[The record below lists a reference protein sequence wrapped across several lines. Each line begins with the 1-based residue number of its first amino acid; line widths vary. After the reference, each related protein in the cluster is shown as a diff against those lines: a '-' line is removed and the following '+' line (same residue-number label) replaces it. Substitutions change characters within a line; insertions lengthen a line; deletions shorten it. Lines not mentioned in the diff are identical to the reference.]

1 MISITYVLE
10 LDVFG
15 SIYTI
20 YHWTIDTSSNRLLSR
35 QRYYPPTMKF
45 SRRTSDIAMAT
56 AALAATLAPVSTT
69 AFVAP
74 TPSQQ
79 PLSTS
84 LGATLKGIQEDL
96 TFTPPL
102 DSIANNEIS
111 DMACIDAAKQMKR
124 VMVPVSKEVSD
135 TGYVGIS
142 FIHWQAEKQK
152 QQQSS
157 QSMLPLLLVHGFD
170 SSSLEYRR
178 LGPKLASLG
187 IDVYCVDLLGWG
199 YTQLGDTS
207 VKSYS
212 AKAKVEALA
221 GFWKVV
227 GNNEEVVV
235 GGASLGGA
243 AVIEFAAENI
253 VRKSRS
259 SDVDDTSLDKSG
271 TDNNISNTNDEG
283 FVRGAVL
290 IDAQG
295 FVDGIGPMSFLPPP
309 LARAGI
315 KVLQSIPL
323 RQSANRMSYY
333 DVDTYATD
341 DAQKIGRLH
350 CLREGWED
358 GMLSFMQ
365 SGGFRPKEKV
375 SKIDVPTLVLWGR
388 QDGILDGKEFANK
401 FIDTMPNAQLRWIEE
416 CGHVP
421 HLEQPEVTAQYIA
434 EFLQSEEVLPSRKSA
449 SSTPSFAFAGNNIL
463 DGLFGFL
470 SPN

>member
-1 MISITYVLE
+1 
-10 LDVFG
+10 
-15 SIYTI
+15 
-20 YHWTIDTSSNRLLSR
+20 
-35 QRYYPPTMKF
+35 MKF
-45 SRRTSDIAMAT
+45 SRSVSISCALAT
-56 AALAATLAPVSTT
+56 ASASVFLPATTT
-69 AFVAP
+69 AFVVSP
-74 TPSQQ
+74 TTTATTTARALFTRTSSSSSSSQQ
-79 PLSTS
+79 R
-84 LGATLKGIQEDL
+84 AIQGIQEDL

-102 DSIANNEIS
+102 DSINNEQIS
-111 DMACIDAAKQMKR
+111 DPACIDAATKMKR

-142 FIHWQAEKQK
+142 FIHWQAEKK
-152 QQQSS
+152 NTTRNKNV
-157 QSMLPLLLVHGFD
+157 LPLLLVHGFD

-199 YTQLGDTS
+199 YTQLGDAS

-212 AKAKVEALA
+212 ANAKVEALS

-227 GNNEEVVV
+227 GNNDEVVV

-253 VRKSRS
+253 VRGSRNNEN
-259 SDVDDTSLDKSG
+259 
-271 TDNNISNTNDEG
+271 DNDDEG

-295 FVDGIGPMSFLPPP
+295 FVDGIGPMSFLPAP

-333 DVDTYATD
+333 DVDTYATE

-375 SKIDVPTLVLWGR
+375 AKIDVPTLVLWGR

-401 FIDTMPNAQLRWIEE
+401 FVDCMPNAQLRWIEE

-434 EFLQSEEVLPSRKSA
+434 EFLQSEEVQPSKKNA

-470 SPN
+470 N

>member
-1 MISITYVLE
+1 
-10 LDVFG
+10 
-15 SIYTI
+15 
-20 YHWTIDTSSNRLLSR
+20 
-35 QRYYPPTMKF
+35 MKF
-45 SRRTSDIAMAT
+45 SRRTSAMAMAT
-56 AALAATLAPVSTT
+56 ASFAAISAPASTS
-69 AFVAP
+69 AFIAP
-74 TPSQQ
+74 TSSLSSATPSQQ
-79 PLSTS
+79 PLSTL

-102 DSIANNEIS
+102 DSITNNQIS
-111 DMACIDAAKQMKR
+111 DSACIDAAKQMKR

-142 FIHWQAEKQK
+142 FIHWQAEKPKQK
-152 QQQSS
+152 STQYNKV
-157 QSMLPLLLVHGFD
+157 LPILLVHGFD

-178 LGPKLASLG
+178 LGPKLAALG

-199 YTQLGDTS
+199 YTQLGDSS

-212 AKAKVEALA
+212 AKAKVEALS

-227 GNNEEVVV
+227 GNDDEVVV

-253 VRKSRS
+253 VRRS
-259 SDVDDTSLDKSG
+259 ISDDDAAAVDRSDIDTTTS
-271 TDNNISNTNDEG
+271 SNTSDKG

-295 FVDGIGPMSFLPPP
+295 FVDGIGPMSFLPVP

-315 KVLQSIPL
+315 KVLQSISL

-333 DVDTYATD
+333 DVETYATE

-375 SKIDVPTLVLWGR
+375 AKIDVPTLVLWGR

-434 EFLQSEEVLPSRKSA
+434 EFLQSEEVQPSKKSA
-449 SSTPSFAFAGNNIL
+449 SSPASFAFAGNNIL

>member
-1 MISITYVLE
+1 
-10 LDVFG
+10 
-15 SIYTI
+15 
-20 YHWTIDTSSNRLLSR
+20 
-35 QRYYPPTMKF
+35 MKF
-45 SRRTSDIAMAT
+45 SRSVSVSS
-56 AALAATLAPVSTT
+56 ALAAASASVFLSATTT
-69 AFVAP
+69 AFVVAP
-74 TPSQQ
+74 TTTWA
-79 PLSTS
+79 LFTSTS
-84 LGATLKGIQEDL
+84 SSTSQRRVIQGIQEDL
-96 TFTPPL
+96 TFTPPM
-102 DSIANNEIS
+102 DSINNEQIS
-111 DMACIDAAKQMKR
+111 DPACIDAATKMKR

-142 FIHWQAEKQK
+142 FIHWQAEKK
-152 QQQSS
+152 NTTRNTNV
-157 QSMLPLLLVHGFD
+157 LPLLLVHGFD

-199 YTQLGDTS
+199 YTQLGDAS

-212 AKAKVEALA
+212 AKAKVEALS

-227 GNNEEVVV
+227 GNNDEVVV

-253 VRKSRS
+253 VRGSRN
-259 SDVDDTSLDKSG
+259 DGNDIEDDG
-271 TDNNISNTNDEG
+271 EG

-295 FVDGIGPMSFLPPP
+295 FVDGIGPMSFLPAP

-333 DVDTYATD
+333 DVETYATE

-388 QDGILDGKEFANK
+388 QDGILDGKEFAIK
-401 FIDTMPNAQLRWIEE
+401 FVDSMPNAQLRWIEE

-421 HLEQPEVTAQYIA
+421 HLEQPELTAQYIA
-434 EFLQSEEVLPSRKSA
+434 EFLQSEEVQPSKKNA
-449 SSTPSFAFAGNNIL
+449 SSTPSFAFAGNNFL
-463 DGLFGFL
+463 DGLLGFL
-470 SPN
+470 N